1 MNTSEFRRISIVII
15 LILWIASL
23 CLFLRSRNTEDQKKK
38 APLFKVKAYFTTRAI
53 AGKALEEAKK
63 MGFKGTMQKSKKKTR
78 KFMGYIVAQDFSS
91 ETTRKKAQYIS
102 DFLGSRGFSSK
113 IIPDSQGNKTTI
125 RVGNYYSNK
134 DKAKKTADKVYE
146 SSGVTF
152 DVRKYFKNVSY
163 NTFLVS
169 FPGIREKER
178 ANKLS
183 QKLQVLTS
191 DVEMV
196 MY

>member
-1 MNTSEFRRISIVII
+1 
-15 LILWIASL
+15 
-23 CLFLRSRNTEDQKKK
+23 
-38 APLFKVKAYFTTRAI
+38 
-53 AGKALEEAKK
+53 
-63 MGFKGTMQKSKKKTR
+63 MGFKGTVLKIKKKTK
-78 KFMGYIVAQDFSS
+78 KFMGYIVVQDFSS
-91 ETTRKKAQYIS
+91 KTTGKKAEYIS

-113 IIPDSQGNKTTI
+113 IIPDSQGKKTTI

-134 DKAKKTADKVYE
+134 DKAKEAADKVYE

-163 NTFLVS
+163 NAFLVS

-178 ANKLS
+178 ANELS
-183 QKLQVLTS
+183 QKLQILTS
-191 DVEMV
+191 DVKMV